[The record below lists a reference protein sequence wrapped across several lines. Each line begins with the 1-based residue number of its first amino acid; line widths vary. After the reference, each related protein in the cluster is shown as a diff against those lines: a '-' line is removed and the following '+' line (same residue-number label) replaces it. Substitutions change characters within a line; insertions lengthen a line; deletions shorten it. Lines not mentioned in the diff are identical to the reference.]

1 MDKGRISMAFFEK
14 PLTRKDVFSIPN
26 IMGYFRILLIPVYVL
41 LYYHAES
48 VKEYYIAAVLVG
60 ISGITDMLDGKV
72 ARHFNMITEL
82 GKFWTRWR
90 TN

>member
-26 IMGYFRILLIPVYVL
+26 IMGYFRILLIPIYVL

-48 VKEYYIAAVLVG
+48 VKNI
-60 ISGITDMLDGKV
+60 I
-72 ARHFNMITEL
+72 
-82 GKFWTRWR
+82 
-90 TN
+90 